1 MAGPRQPI
9 SLIEAKGKK
18 HLTKKEIEERKA
30 TEVKGKTDN
39 VKAPLYLPEDLKIE
53 FDRIANELLRID
65 IMSNLDNEALA
76 RFVVSE
82 FNYQKISTEVLK
94 TSIDDEK
101 YFNYL
106 IMQEKAFKQSRQ
118 AATDLGLTI
127 SSRCKLIIPKTE
139 EKKPEN
145 KFAKFI

>member
-30 TEVKGKTDN
+30 TEVKGETDN

-82 FNYQKISTEVLK
+82 FNYQKITKEVLK

-127 SSRCKLIIPKTE
+127 SSRCKLIIPKKE